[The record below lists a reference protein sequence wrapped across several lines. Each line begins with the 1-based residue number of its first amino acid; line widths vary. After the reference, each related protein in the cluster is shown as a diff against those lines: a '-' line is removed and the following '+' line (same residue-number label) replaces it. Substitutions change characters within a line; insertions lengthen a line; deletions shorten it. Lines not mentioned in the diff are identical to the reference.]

1 MGIGGKQL
9 VSYKLNMIEVF
20 LHLHSSQISLDSRCE
35 PAETSAKCLGLLDNT
50 NPTVVAQHLIP
61 KRGRKGRKK
70 EEMRPVKMEENT
82 HRSWNITE
90 TLEFSTTL
98 NLSRCFQVRQEVN
111 QLQKWM
117 YVLCKFY
124 TASE

>member
-1 MGIGGKQL
+1 M
-9 VSYKLNMIEVF
+9 N
-20 LHLHSSQISLDSRCE
+20 
-35 PAETSAKCLGLLDNT
+35 
-50 NPTVVAQHLIP
+50 QHLIP

-82 HRSWNITE
+82 HRSWDITE

-98 NLSRCFQVRQEVN
+98 NLSRCFQVRQEVS

-124 TASE
+124 IASE